1 MKYIQ
6 KTTLNWIYI
15 QMTKCIYLMI
25 LLSTFLITSCDS
37 KRKDNYL
44 HFATSAVYPPFEYS
58 EHGEIKG
65 FDIDLAKLIAK
76 ELGKE
81 AVFDNM
87 QFSTVLPAISSGQD
101 DIAIATIS
109 ITDAR
114 KNNFDFSEPYYFDG
128 IASVYRS
135 NQPIIMPN
143 QLEGKKVAVQLGSIM
158 DIWLRETVPQ
168 AEITA
173 LDNNTQAIE
182 SLISGRVD
190 VVLMDGVQGQIFSKK
205 HTELSY
211 SLIAKANY
219 GYALAVKKGSPLT
232 TQINQALR
240 TLKENGTIHKLEN
253 IWLKDSL

>member
-1 MKYIQ
+1 MGKFVN
-6 KTTLNWIYI
+6 LA
-15 QMTKCIYLMI
+15 
-25 LLSTFLITSCDS
+25 LLLFIFFLSSCS
-37 KRKDNYL
+37 SNKKEKYL
-44 HFATSAVYPPFEYS
+44 HFVTSAVYPPFEYS

-101 DIAIATIS
+101 DIAIATIT
-109 ITDAR
+109 ITEAR

-135 NQPIIMPN
+135 NQPVITQN
-143 QLEGKKVAVQLGSIM
+143 QLKGKKVAVQLGSIM
-158 DIWLRETVPQ
+158 EIWLRETFPQ
-168 AEITA
+168 VETTV
-173 LDNNTQAIE
+173 LDNNNQAIE

-190 VVLMDGVQGQIFSKK
+190 VVLMDGVQGKIFSKK
-205 HTELSY
+205 YTELSY
-211 SLIAKANY
+211 SLIAKADY

-232 TQINQALR
+232 TKINKALQK
-240 TLKENGTIHKLEN
+240 LKADGSIQKLET
-253 IWLKDSL
+253 IWLKDS

>member
-1 MKYIQ
+1 MSKFIN
-6 KTTLNWIYI
+6 LVSIALI
-15 QMTKCIYLMI
+15 FF
-25 LLSTFLITSCDS
+25 LSACNSN
-37 KRKDNYL
+37 KKEKYL

-58 EHGEIKG
+58 THGEIKG
-65 FDIDLAKLIAK
+65 FDIDLARLIAK

-101 DIAIATIS
+101 DIAIATIT
-109 ITDAR
+109 ITEAR

-135 NQPIIMPN
+135 HQPVIVPD
-143 QLEGKKVAVQLGSIM
+143 QLKGKKVAVQLGSIM
-158 DIWLRETVPQ
+158 EIWLREAFPQIDATV
-168 AEITA
+168 

-190 VVLMDGVQGQIFSKK
+190 VVLMDGIQGKIFSEKY
-205 HTELSY
+205 TELSY
-211 SLIAKANY
+211 SLIAKADY

-232 TQINQALR
+232 AKINKALQK
-240 TLKENGTIHKLEN
+240 LKANGAIQKLEM
-253 IWLKDSL
+253 IWLKAS

>member
-1 MKYIQ
+1 MKKI
-6 KTTLNWIYI
+6 I
-15 QMTKCIYLMI
+15 I
-25 LLSTFLITSCDS
+25 LLIVATTVFISSCDKKS
-37 KRKDNYL
+37 NENYL
-44 HFATSAVYPPFEYS
+44 HFATSAIYPPFEYS

-65 FDIDLAKLIAK
+65 FDIDLARLIAK

-109 ITDAR
+109 ITEAR
-114 KNNFDFSEPYYFDG
+114 KINFDFSEPYYFDG

-135 NQPIIMPN
+135 NQPIITPN
-143 QLEGKKVAVQLGSIM
+143 QLKGKKVAVQLGSIM
-158 DIWLRETVPQ
+158 EIWLRETFPQ

-173 LDNNTQAIE
+173 LDNNNQAIE
-182 SLISGRVD
+182 SLISGYVD
-190 VVLMDGVQGQIFSKK
+190 VVLMDGVQGKIFSKK

-211 SLIAKANY
+211 SLIAKADY

-232 TQINQALR
+232 TKINEALQK
-240 TLKENGTIHKLEN
+240 LKKNGAIQKLEN
-253 IWLKDSL
+253 TWLKDSL